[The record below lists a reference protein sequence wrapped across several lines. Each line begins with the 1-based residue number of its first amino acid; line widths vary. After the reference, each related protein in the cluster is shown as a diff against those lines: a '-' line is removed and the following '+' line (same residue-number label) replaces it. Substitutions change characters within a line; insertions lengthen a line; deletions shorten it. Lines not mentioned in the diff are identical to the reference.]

1 MNFCEGSIESI
12 EKINRLHYSRIC
24 HLLLTIDDCYVE
36 KDFTSFLELLTK
48 YSKLPEQVSR
58 TFFGILYDEMYAKYT
73 TSQIPMTNNAG
84 TINDRNHFYW
94 RALSAILERHL
105 QFEMMPYSNA
115 SYNDQNKHC
124 DNGVETICAILR
136 SLVNLNCHNAQK
148 QRQWIHQALQVAQI
162 VKCSDDRSRYPE
174 DEANFIVAKCW
185 NAGVTEAVKHIRFP
199 SINNVTDTSSAR
211 VNDGTWYFET
221 AIKFAELCSVTNT
234 HLMDMYE
241 KFRSSCSTT
250 ASTSIQDEVQRIL
263 NP

>member
-12 EKINRLHYSRIC
+12 EEINRLHYSRIC

-105 QFEMMPYSNA
+105 QFEMMPYCNA

-124 DNGVETICAILR
+124 GSGVETICAILR
-136 SLVNLNCHNAQK
+136 LLVNMNCHNSQK
-148 QRQWIHQALQVAQI
+148 QKEWIQQALQVAQI
-162 VKCSDDRSRYPE
+162 VKCSNDGSRYPE

-199 SINNVTDTSSAR
+199 NINNVTEISSTL
-211 VNDGTWYFET
+211 VNDGTWYFKT
-221 AIKFAELCSVTNT
+221 AIEFAELCNVPNTN
-234 HLMDMYE
+234 LVDMYE
-241 KFRSSCSTT
+241 KFRSSRSTT
-250 ASTSIQDEVQRIL
+250 ASTVIQDEVRRIL